1 MATRT
6 ITVSVKGVMPT
17 TNGCAVFLGDEE
29 KTFLIYVDH
38 PVGTAIQMS
47 LAGTH
52 KSRPLTHDLIDNIL
66 LGFEAKLDH
75 VVINDT
81 KGDTYF
87 ARIVLKMSNE
97 LGMKI
102 VEIDAR
108 PSDSIVLALHHE
120 KPIHVSRS
128 VYDQEEDRT
137 EILERVLR
145 QQSDDNDTAADAS

>member
-1 MATRT
+1 
-6 ITVSVKGVMPT
+6 
-17 TNGCAVFLGDEE
+17 
-29 KTFLIYVDH
+29 
-38 PVGTAIQMS
+38 MS
-47 LAGTH
+47 LAGTR

-66 LGFEAKLDH
+66 LGLEAKLDH
-75 VVINDT
+75 VVINES

-97 LGMKI
+97 LGTKI

-128 VYDQEEDRT
+128 VYDQEEDKT

-145 QQSDDNDTAADAS
+145 QQSDDTDQTDES

>member
-1 MATRT
+1 MATDT
-6 ITVSVKGVMPT
+6 IIIDVKGVTPT

-29 KTFLIYVDH
+29 KTFLIYVDQ
-38 PVGTAIQMS
+38 PVGSAIQMS
-47 LAGTH
+47 LVGTR

-66 LGFEAKLDH
+66 LGLEAKLDH

-81 KGDTYF
+81 EGTTYF
-87 ARIVLKMSNE
+87 ARIVLTMSNE
-97 LGMKI
+97 LGKKI

-108 PSDSIVLALHHE
+108 PSDSIVLALHHK
-120 KPIHVSRS
+120 KPIHVSRK

-145 QQSDDNDTAADAS
+145 QQSEGTDSTADET